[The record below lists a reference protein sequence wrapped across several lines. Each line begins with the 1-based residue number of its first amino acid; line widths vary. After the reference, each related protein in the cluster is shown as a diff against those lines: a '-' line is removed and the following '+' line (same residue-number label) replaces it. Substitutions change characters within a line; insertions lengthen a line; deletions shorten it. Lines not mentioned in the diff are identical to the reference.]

1 MRGGIKWHQ
10 ACLLVAIFV
19 VRCYAFNQSIYHGF
33 MDVALEFSLLY
44 PGDYYLRLLLEED
57 DTDENNA
64 EYSAIKKS

>member
-1 MRGGIKWHQ
+1 MLKWLL
-10 ACLLVAIFV
+10 LLVVIFV
-19 VRCYAFNQSIYHGF
+19 VQCHAIYSQF
-33 MDVALEFSLLY
+33 MGNLLY